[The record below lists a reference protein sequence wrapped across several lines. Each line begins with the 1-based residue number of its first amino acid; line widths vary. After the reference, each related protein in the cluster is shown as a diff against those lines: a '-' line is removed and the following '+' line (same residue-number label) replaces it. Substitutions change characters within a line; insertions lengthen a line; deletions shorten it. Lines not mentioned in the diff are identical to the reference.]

1 MKPERSELVMI
12 EDEGQKKTEN
22 VSFTQVVRTFF
33 SDLLECAFTKLA
45 GFVTRLWTSK
55 VGGGRTEGGE
65 GTED

>member
-12 EDEGQKKTEN
+12 EDEELQKTEN
-22 VSFTQVVRTFF
+22 VSLTQVVRTFL
-33 SDLLECAFTKLA
+33 SGLLEYAFIKLA

-55 VGGGRTEGGE
+55 VGGGQTEGGE